1 MTEPSNP
8 AIACD
13 LSALTARER
22 TMRAELAAR
31 IRSLATQLVELEDGY
46 ALRLASEPEVARHAL
61 EWMLLESRCCPF
73 LRMELVVEAE
83 RGPLWVRLRGA
94 AGVKEFLKAAGLG
107 VTQPGRSCGC

>member
-31 IRSLATQLVELEDGY
+31 IRSLATQLVELEY

>member
-1 MTEPSNP
+1 MTKPSNP
-8 AIACD
+8 TIACD
-13 LSALTARER
+13 LSALTQRER

-61 EWMLLESRCCPF
+61 EWILLESRCCPF
-73 LRMELVVEAE
+73 LRMELAVEAE
-83 RGPLWVRLRGA
+83 GGPVWVRLGGA

-107 VTQPGRSCGC
+107 VTQPGQSRGC